1 MLQGMRRLHPRGAG
15 ARGIV
20 VDAEGAMLGPDCVLV
35 RRSGNRYR
43 CIDRDEAAALQALVL
58 DPCDD
63 PDWLFQQSCSIAKA
77 LTDRE
82 VALAQIFGLRIPVGN
97 LDNRQLTGLAA
108 AARLVKA
115 NFNPDEPRDDHGRWT
130 DADGGGLDADTE
142 SEGSSGG
149 GPANSSGDGG
159 NAPASPSVGSG
170 SIGPGASDLLLRP
183 ANEIIF
189 GHGSRHVADPEA
201 VEAAIRNALSVAPLL
216 PGFNSGAVNAG
227 GTWYIYRAFLLPDG
241 RIHVGTYY
249 PW

>member
-1 MLQGMRRLHPRGAG
+1 MPLMLRTIVFDWHNSWFVLYSAGSISKDGIVLQGMRRLHPRGAG

-20 VDAEGAMLGPDCVLV
+20 VDAEGVMLGPDCVLV

-97 LDNRQLTGLAA
+97 LDNRRLTGLAA

-130 DADGGGLDADTE
+130 DADGGGLDADTRE
-142 SEGSSGG
+142 RGQLRRRPGEFVGRRRQRARFAISRVRLDRARCVGS
-149 GPANSSGDGG
+149 
-159 NAPASPSVGSG
+159 APATCERDHFRTRLAPCR
-170 SIGPGASDLLLRP
+170 RP
-183 ANEIIF
+183 R
-189 GHGSRHVADPEA
+189 GC
-201 VEAAIRNALSVAPLL
+201 
-216 PGFNSGAVNAG
+216 
-227 GTWYIYRAFLLPDG
+227 
-241 RIHVGTYY
+241 
-249 PW
+249 